1 MEDFVRKFEAV
12 DSEEIGLPVAI
23 ATSLRHHFHD
33 RAGVDF
39 GSPTLCVLQD
49 PYIAVKLAR
58 LIKQYQK
65 AGDYPEALGL
75 MVWLHSIRAM
85 IEPDL
90 RDQGRAIWRQ
100 LKRGFPHVPSCVVE
114 YVAVTGRSLDIRGF
128 DMVPDGLGDKT

>member
-1 MEDFVRKFEAV
+1 M
-12 DSEEIGLPVAI
+12 PVGI

-58 LIKQYQK
+58 LIQQYQK
-65 AGDYPEALGL
+65 AGNYPEALGL

-90 RDQGRAIWRQ
+90 RDRGRAIWRQ
-100 LKRGFPHVPSCVVE
+100 LRRGFPHVPGA
-114 YVAVTGRSLDIRGF
+114 VAGYIELTGRPLDIREF
-128 DMVPDGLGDKT
+128 DFVPDGLGDKS